1 MRKISILII
10 ILLKCI
16 YAYPQ
21 DPQQILKFQTHFDNA
36 KTDDDRITTLAD
48 LAEYFAVFNLNE
60 KADSVLQKALNIA
73 ELSEDKK
80 ILQKILF
87 NTSVTSFNLWSS
99 QQTFEKSISIIQ
111 RGLKFAEEINNPLLE
126 AEAYVKLAG
135 IYRRRNLFEK
145 AIEHTSK
152 AFSALAN
159 AKEKDSVDVE
169 LYCELGDIY
178 LAKTDAVAAC
188 KNYNIAF
195 EIAYRNKLNTS
206 LSKMYHRFSDL
217 YNSFNN
223 TETAKEYLIQ
233 SLQLNLKN
241 NDIEGTFLD
250 YIDLAKVTNKRE
262 YIEKAS
268 QTANQLKSLKHIM
281 TAKRL
286 MYYWYM
292 VVGKKSTETFA
303 FLNENPAIVQ
313 YIQNTNKGALT
324 WERGNIFKYAG
335 KYDSALFYY
344 RIAEP
349 DIIAAQNQTL
359 IISIYSSIAET
370 YLQNVEPDKAKEYYF
385 KTLELA
391 VKSGQI
397 KIIATVSSALSK
409 IFADQKDYA
418 QAYNYSLQA
427 DSANNI
433 IQANAGKDKMLMMQ
447 MDNENSKQEMDRI
460 ESAKKFARK
469 NNLQL
474 MAITI
479 FITIFF
485 ILMIFIGMFEVSKTV
500 IKITGYF
507 AFISLFEFIILLL
520 DHPIIV
526 ITGGEPLK
534 LWLCKILLIALL
546 VPIQHFLE
554 KHLIAY
560 LQSKDLLEARRRF
573 SIKKWFK
580 KEEKVVQQSLEEN
593 TEDTAGVL

>member
-1 MRKISILII
+1 MRKFSILII

-21 DPQQILKFQTHFDNA
+21 DPQQILKFQTRFNNA
-36 KTDDDRITTLAD
+36 KSDDDRITTLAD
-48 LAEYFAVFNLNE
+48 LAEYYAVFNLNE
-60 KADSVLQKALNIA
+60 KADSVLQKALSIT

-99 QQTFEKSISIIQ
+99 QQTFEKSISIIEK
-111 RGLKFAEEINNPLLE
+111 GLKYAEEINNPLLE

-135 IYRRRNLFEK
+135 IYRRRNLFVE

-159 AKEKDSVDVE
+159 AKDKDSVNVE

-195 EIAYRNKLNTS
+195 EIAYRNKLNTCQ
-206 LSKMYHRFSDL
+206 SKMYHRFSDL

-223 TETAKEYLIQ
+223 KETAKEYLMQ
-233 SLQLNLKN
+233 SLQLNLKK
-241 NDIEGTFLD
+241 NDTEGVFLD
-250 YIDLAKVTNKRE
+250 YIDLARITDKRE
-262 YIEKAS
+262 YIEKAIS
-268 QTANQLKSLKHIM
+268 IAEQLKSLKYTV

-286 MYYWYM
+286 MFYWLM
-292 VVGKKSTETFA
+292 VKGKNSKETFA
-303 FLNENPAIVQ
+303 FLNENPAVVQ
-313 YIQNTNKGALT
+313 YIQNTNAGALT
-324 WERGNIFKYAG
+324 WERGNIYKYAG

-359 IISIYSSIAET
+359 VINMYSSIAQT
-370 YLQNVEPDKAKEYYF
+370 YLQNREPDKAKEYYQ

-391 VKSGQI
+391 VKSDQI
-397 KIIATVSSALSK
+397 KIIADVSSALSK
-409 IFADQKDYA
+409 IYAGQKDYA

-447 MDNENSKQEMDRI
+447 MDRENTKQEMDRI
-460 ESAKKFARK
+460 ETATKLARK

-479 FITIFF
+479 CISIFF

-500 IKITGYF
+500 IKIIGYF

-520 DHPIIV
+520 DHPIV
-526 ITGGEPLK
+526 DFTNGEPLK
-534 LWLCKILLIALL
+534 IWLCKILLIALL
-546 VPIQHFLE
+546 VPIQHFME
-554 KHLIAY
+554 KRVIAY
-560 LQSKDLLEARRRF
+560 LQSRELLEARKHF
-573 SIKKWFK
+573 SFIKWWQK
-580 KEEKVVQQSLEEN
+580 KDIPTKKSVQEN
-593 TEDTAGVL
+593 DTDKLVL

>member
-1 MRKISILII
+1 MRKFSILII

-21 DPQQILKFQTHFDNA
+21 DPQQILKFQTRFNNA
-36 KTDDDRITTLAD
+36 KSDDDRITTLAD
-48 LAEYFAVFNLNE
+48 LAEYYAVFNLNE
-60 KADSVLQKALNIA
+60 KADSVLQKALSIT

-99 QQTFEKSISIIQ
+99 QQTFEKSISIIEK
-111 RGLKFAEEINNPLLE
+111 GLKYAEEINNPLLE

-135 IYRRRNLFEK
+135 IYRRRNLFVE

-159 AKEKDSVDVE
+159 AKDKDSVNME

-195 EIAYRNKLNTS
+195 EIAYRNKLNTCQ
-206 LSKMYHRFSDL
+206 SKMYHRFSDL

-223 TETAKEYLIQ
+223 KETAKEYLMQ
-233 SLQLNLKN
+233 SLQLNLKK
-241 NDIEGTFLD
+241 NDTEGVFLD
-250 YIDLAKVTNKRE
+250 YIDLARITDKRE
-262 YIEKAS
+262 YIEKAIS
-268 QTANQLKSLKHIM
+268 IAEQLKSLKYTV

-286 MYYWYM
+286 MFYWLM
-292 VVGKKSTETFA
+292 VKGKNSKETFA
-303 FLNENPAIVQ
+303 FLNENPAVVQ
-313 YIQNTNKGALT
+313 YIQNTNAGALT
-324 WERGNIFKYAG
+324 WERGNIYKYAG

-359 IISIYSSIAET
+359 VINMYSSIAQT
-370 YLQNVEPDKAKEYYF
+370 YLQNREPDRAKEYYQ
-385 KTLELA
+385 KTLELS
-391 VKSGQI
+391 VKSDQI
-397 KIIATVSSALSK
+397 KIIADVSSELSK
-409 IFADQKDYA
+409 IYAGQKDYE

-447 MDNENSKQEMDRI
+447 MDRENTKQEMDRI
-460 ESAKKFARK
+460 ETATKLARK

-479 FITIFF
+479 CISIFF

-500 IKITGYF
+500 IKIIGYF

-520 DHPIIV
+520 DHPIIDF
-526 ITGGEPLK
+526 TNGEPLK
-534 LWLCKILLIALL
+534 IWLCKILLIALL
-546 VPIQHFLE
+546 VPIQHFME
-554 KHLIAY
+554 KRVIAY
-560 LQSKDLLEARRRF
+560 LQSRELLEARKHF
-573 SIKKWFK
+573 SFKNWWQKKDIPSK
-580 KEEKVVQQSLEEN
+580 NPVQEN
-593 TEDTAGVL
+593 DTNKLVL